1 MSLPLQ
7 SLDTDY
13 HYFTCMKVT
22 ENGAGGSVPDS
33 RDPGTLRARIM
44 ARTSPPENVSAGA
57 NFKLPIALINIG
69 DTLWLTGQSV
79 RSGVVMP
86 GVRITDES
94 GTVAVENHGPLL
106 PRAVA
111 PGRSLTLDLLIN
123 APARPGTY
131 TVKVDLV
138 DQNVCWFEEK
148 GSEPLVF
155 AINVSDT

>member
-1 MSLPLQ
+1 
-7 SLDTDY
+7 
-13 HYFTCMKVT
+13 
-22 ENGAGGSVPDS
+22 
-33 RDPGTLRARIM
+33 LRARIL
-44 ARTSPPENVSAGA
+44 ARTAAPETVLAGA
-57 NFKLPIALINIG
+57 NFKLPITLINTG

-86 GVRITDES
+86 GVKITDES
-94 GTVAVENHGPLL
+94 NTVVVENHGPLL

-123 APARPGTY
+123 APTRPGTY

-138 DQNVCWFEEK
+138 DQNICWFEET

-155 AINVSDT
+155 AINVSEA